1 MSKQNAISAAL
12 CPLRDGRFFESL
24 ASRVALQTV
33 SGPDASEETLLT
45 YYSDFLERDL
55 EKLGFKCERLANPVA
70 GASPFLYA
78 ERIEDAGFLTVLT
91 YGHGDVIS
99 GQEDKWEDGLNPW
112 ILTEK
117 AGEWFGRGV
126 ADNKGQHL
134 VNLVALAAVIEQRKG
149 KLGFNVKAL
158 FELGEERGSPGLRE
172 FCKQQAEKLKSDVFI
187 ASDGPRVSKEVPTLF
202 LGSRG
207 AALIELTCLLRQGA
221 LHSGNW
227 GGVIRNPAIVLSNAI
242 ASMVDG
248 RGRIQVACLQPPRI
262 PGSVQEAID
271 RLSVDSVSLGRQI
284 DEDWGADG
292 LTPAERLFGGNA
304 LEVLSLKAGNAEKP
318 VNAIPPVASAYLQ
331 LRFVVGTAS
340 DAEDIESGLREHLD
354 ARGFDCV
361 SVHVPRVSPATRLD
375 PADPWVRWASNVI
388 EFATCRKPAIVPNLA
403 GTVPNDA
410 FADKLGLPTIWVP
423 HSYPG
428 CNQHAPNEHLPRLIV
443 EQGLGAMASLFWELG
458 EPGMRQVHAAHN
470 LRQSVE

>member
-134 VNLVALAAVIEQRKG
+134 VNLVALTGTFYSLLIANGGQLLDAKMRPVFNSPIGVRTLEWFVRLYKAGAVPK
-149 KLGFNVKAL
+149 
-158 FELGEERGSPGLRE
+158 GSPNYVWDDLGNNFAAGKIALDLDWPGFASFYNDPKTSKIAGRVGVVRAPLGAGNRRPGWSGSHSFSIARTCDRPEVAASFIE
-172 FCKQQAEKLKSDVFI
+172 FLTSHDSQMVEARLGTIPSRLDVQRDAQKEFEAKHDDFMANAI
-187 ASDGPRVSKEVPTLF
+187 AMFSAAAKDDAFTPPRIAQWNE
-202 LGSRG
+202 
-207 AALIELTCLLRQGA
+207 I
-221 LHSGNW
+221 
-227 GGVIRNPAIVLSNAI
+227 SNAI
-242 ASMVDG
+242 WPELQRAIIGDKTSKQALDDAAK
-248 RGRIQVACLQPPRI
+248 RVADIMQDT
-262 PGSVQEAID
+262 S
-271 RLSVDSVSLGRQI
+271 
-284 DEDWGADG
+284 
-292 LTPAERLFGGNA
+292 GN
-304 LEVLSLKAGNAEKP
+304 
-318 VNAIPPVASAYLQ
+318 
-331 LRFVVGTAS
+331 
-340 DAEDIESGLREHLD
+340 
-354 ARGFDCV
+354 
-361 SVHVPRVSPATRLD
+361 
-375 PADPWVRWASNVI
+375 
-388 EFATCRKPAIVPNLA
+388 
-403 GTVPNDA
+403 
-410 FADKLGLPTIWVP
+410 
-423 HSYPG
+423 
-428 CNQHAPNEHLPRLIV
+428 
-443 EQGLGAMASLFWELG
+443 
-458 EPGMRQVHAAHN
+458 
-470 LRQSVE
+470 